1 MTSFSNNSSF
11 DYAIQVLIGKLFTMQ
26 GLTTLTLG
34 LKELHEIFVTR
45 LLFDST
51 IENFTVLGAS
61 A

>member
-11 DYAIQVLIGKLFTMQ
+11 DYAIQVLIGKSFTMQ